1 MSLSRPLCNFTL
13 AALASLALTGCFG
26 TGGASEP
33 VVRESFNSN
42 NTYSRVVPHPPARAC
57 EAARRTLLS
66 EGYSIASA
74 SAEAVQGSKNF
85 QPKNEVHEQ
94 LAVRVSCEPHE
105 QDGSWVFVN
114 AVQDRYTV
122 KKSPTSASV
131 GVSVLGS
138 VSLPIGASDD
148 SLVKV
153 GSVTIED
160 TAFYNAFFERLGQY
174 LPAAKSDPKPG
185 VSPPPTAAPAAP
197 AAPPAAAATAP
208 TPGAAPG
215 T

>member
-1 MSLSRPLCNFTL
+1 MSLSRPLCNSTL
-13 AALASLALTGCFG
+13 AVLISLTLTGCFG
-26 TGGASEP
+26 TGGASGP
-33 VVRESFNSN
+33 VVRESFNSD

-74 SAEAVQGSKNF
+74 SAEAVQGTKNF

-153 GSVTIED
+153 GSLTIED
-160 TAFYNAFFERLGQY
+160 TAFYKAFFERLGQY
-174 LPAAKSDPKPG
+174 LPAAKSDPKAG
-185 VSPPPTAAPAAP
+185 VSPPPPTAAPAAP
-197 AAPPAAAATAP
+197 VAPPPAATQ
-208 TPGAAPG
+208 G